1 MVNNTII
8 IKRIRISIIIIT
20 KVSIQSLIQKIENR
34 IKINTVIKNINLN
47 KVDLRVRNNQS
58 IKCKNRPYNK
68 IKLKKIKLLK
78 IRLKKTLFRK
88 KFLNK

>member
-58 IKCKNRPYNK
+58 INCKNRPYNK